1 MRFGSLATSVALIIG
16 LAACQTVTET
26 PHVAAAPP
34 AEQVQ
39 PQATAPADAARLQ
52 SMIDAALGGDKA
64 FRVEGDTHV
73 RHIQSGMT
81 CDLSKDSVAPLAH
94 LFVFPAAAVG
104 DDVGCDRVLPD
115 GKLTVFATRKGHLS
129 FDDYVAGTV
138 NSMRRMFPGGISTT
152 AIVPTYPDMSNPRAY
167 SFDVTLDGHPY
178 VTTAWIAEEGDW
190 FVTVRSTYPAEAK
203 GQLEGLS
210 AITII
215 PARLSI
221 RSAGG
226 R

>member
-1 MRFGSLATSVALIIG
+1 MATSVALLVG
-16 LAACQTVTET
+16 LAACQTVPET

-34 AEQVQ
+34 AEQGQ
-39 PQATAPADAARLQ
+39 PQAPDPADAADAARLQ

-64 FRVEGDTHV
+64 FRVEGNTHV

-104 DDVGCDRVLPD
+104 DDVGCDRALPD
-115 GKLTVFATRKGHLS
+115 GKMTVFATRKGHLS

-138 NSMRRMFPGGISTT
+138 NSMRRMFPSGISTA
-152 AIVPTYPDMSNPRAY
+152 AIVPTYPDMSNPRAF

-203 GQLEGLS
+203 GQLEVLS

>member
-16 LAACQTVTET
+16 LAACQTVPET

-34 AEQVQ
+34 SEQAQ
-39 PQATAPADAARLQ
+39 PQAPDPADAARLQ
-52 SMIDAALGGDKA
+52 SMIDAAQDGNKA
-64 FRVEGDTHV
+64 FRVEGNTHV

-94 LFVFPAAAVG
+94 LFVFPAVAVG

-115 GKLTVFATRKGHLS
+115 GKLTVFATRKGRQS

-138 NSMRRMFPGGISTT
+138 NSMRRMFPGGISTA
-152 AIVPTYPDMSNPRAY
+152 AIAPTYPGMSNPRAF

-203 GQLEGLS
+203 GQLEVLS
-210 AITII
+210 AIAII